1 MNNNKSS
8 ARKGLKD
15 NNTTNNNNAPQES
28 RQIKK
33 LSEYGKQL
41 YEKQRVKRMYG
52 MREKQFKNFFKLA
65 KKNKDA
71 TGSALLVLLE
81 RRLDNIVFRMKFATT
96 RKQARQMVVHGH
108 FLVNGKKVYSPSC
121 LIKANDAI
129 TLCEAS
135 KVQEGFMKQVIEKG
149 FAASI
154 KVPEWI
160 EFDKNTIVGK
170 VLRLPV
176 REDIQA
182 SINESFIV
190 ELYSK

>member
-1 MNNNKSS
+1 MMNNNKSS

-15 NNTTNNNNAPQES
+15 NSTANNNAPQES
-28 RQIKK
+28 RHIKK

-71 TGSALLVLLE
+71 TGGALLVLLE

-108 FLVNGKKVYSPSC
+108 LLVNGKKVYSPSY
-121 LIKANDAI
+121 LIKVDDAI
-129 TLCEAS
+129 TLCDAS
-135 KVQEGFMKQVIEKG
+135 RNQESFIKEVIEKG
-149 FAASI
+149 LAATV

-160 EFDKNTIVGK
+160 EFDKNKMIGK
-170 VLRLPV
+170 ILRLPV
-176 REDIQA
+176 RDDIQA
-182 SINESFIV
+182 NINESFIV